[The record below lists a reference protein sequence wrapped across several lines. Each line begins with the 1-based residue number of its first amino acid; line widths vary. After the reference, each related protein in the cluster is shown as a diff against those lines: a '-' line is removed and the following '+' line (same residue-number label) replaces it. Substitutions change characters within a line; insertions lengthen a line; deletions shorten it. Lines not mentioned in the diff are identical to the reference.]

1 MNAFSS
7 KYIHIQHRF
16 EANVFGK
23 AVKESNYHCDGQC
36 SSGVNDGSGIQRA
49 TLSYFSGPR
58 PRRGRHVLAPR
69 DPSDPATLP
78 TLRAGVL
85 RDLYARFTAAQSG
98 ARPERGSGQGPRF
111 ARQAR
116 PFSLGAAGEHALS

>member
-1 MNAFSS
+1 MMVLGF
-7 KYIHIQHRF
+7 KERPRHI
-16 EANVFGK
+16 
-23 AVKESNYHCDGQC
+23 
-36 SSGVNDGSGIQRA
+36 
-49 TLSYFSGPR
+49 FSGPR

-69 DPSDPATLP
+69 DPSDPATMP

-98 ARPERGSGQGPRF
+98 ARPERGSGQRPRF

-116 PFSLGAAGEHALS
+116 PFSLGAAGEHALG